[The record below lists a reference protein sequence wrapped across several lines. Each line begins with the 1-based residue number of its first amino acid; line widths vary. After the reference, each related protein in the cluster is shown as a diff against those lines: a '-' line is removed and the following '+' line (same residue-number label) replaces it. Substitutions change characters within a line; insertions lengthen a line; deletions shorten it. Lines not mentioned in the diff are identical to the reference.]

1 MKGCGTYTWF
11 GYTRGF
17 AERLRAIRNAGFD
30 TVSTFWAREMEG
42 IDAPLTSQ
50 YEICDSFG
58 LVLEHA
64 HLPYFGIDVMW
75 GDDLK
80 AKAFTDYCVELAGI
94 AGKGS
99 VRTLVM
105 HTCEIESPA
114 PERYPL
120 FLENMKRIA
129 DACAQAGVRLAVEN
143 LGKTCFVREVI
154 RDLADNEYVG
164 LCFDSGHNNVVAEN
178 DFSLLTEFA
187 DRIFALHIHDNDG
200 KTDQH
205 ILPYSENYT
214 VDWKA
219 FINTIDNT
227 SFEGSLMLE
236 SSYPIDYSLYTGE
249 NDLSVPDPDYPMEDY
264 LRDAYEACRR
274 IYSER
279 NT

>member
-17 AERLRAIRNAGFD
+17 AERLRAIKKAGFD

-114 PERYPL
+114 PERYPGSEKGL
-120 FLENMKRIA
+120 GMSSSHPQKGAEEKRIHTST
-129 DACAQAGVRLAVEN
+129 RLN
-143 LGKTCFVREVI
+143 IG
-154 RDLADNEYVG
+154 
-164 LCFDSGHNNVVAEN
+164 
-178 DFSLLTEFA
+178 
-187 DRIFALHIHDNDG
+187 
-200 KTDQH
+200 
-205 ILPYSENYT
+205 
-214 VDWKA
+214 
-219 FINTIDNT
+219 
-227 SFEGSLMLE
+227 
-236 SSYPIDYSLYTGE
+236 
-249 NDLSVPDPDYPMEDY
+249 
-264 LRDAYEACRR
+264 
-274 IYSER
+274 
-279 NT
+279 